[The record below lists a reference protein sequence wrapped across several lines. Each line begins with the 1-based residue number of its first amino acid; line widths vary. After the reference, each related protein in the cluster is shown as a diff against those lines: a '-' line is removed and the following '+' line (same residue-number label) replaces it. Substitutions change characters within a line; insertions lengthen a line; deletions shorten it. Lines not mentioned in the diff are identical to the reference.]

1 MNASGGTMMAEA
13 SPDPVMELRV
23 DDLDVRVYADRAAL
37 GTAAAADVAAAMRE
51 ALAVRGRIRMAF
63 AAAPSQEEFLA
74 ALAETPGLDWSRVT
88 AFQLD
93 EYVGLPN
100 KAPQRF
106 GQFLRSRLFD
116 RVRPGEAHLIGAV
129 EGTDQAVAECRRYA
143 ALVDAAPLDVVCLG
157 IGENGHLAFN
167 DPPVADFHDPESVKP
182 VELDAACRRQ
192 QVNDGCFPTIDQ
204 VPTHA
209 ITLTIP
215 TLLAGHRLVC
225 VVPGPTKRDAV
236 RRTLSE
242 PVSTACPASILRT
255 HPACTLYLDV
265 ESYGE

>member
-1 MNASGGTMMAEA
+1 MMAEA
-13 SPDPVMELRV
+13 SPGPVRAMRV
-23 DDLDVRVYADRAAL
+23 DDLDVRVYADRTAL
-37 GTAAAADVAAAMRE
+37 GMAAAADVASAVRE
-51 ALAVRGRIRMAF
+51 ALAVRGRVRIAF

-74 ALAETPGLDWSRVT
+74 ALAETPGLDWSRLT

-93 EYVGLPN
+93 EYVGLPEE
-100 KAPQRF
+100 APQRF

-116 RVRPGEAHLIGAV
+116 RVRPGEVHLIGAT
-129 EGTDQAVAECRRYA
+129 ESADQAAAECRRYA
-143 ALVDAAPLDVVCLG
+143 ALVDAAPLDIVCLG

-167 DPPVADFHDPESVKP
+167 DPPVADFRDPERVKL

-192 QVNDGCFPTIDQ
+192 QVNDGCFPSLDQ

-215 TLLAGHRLVC
+215 TLLGGNRLVC
-225 VVPGPTKRDAV
+225 VVPGPTKKEAV

-255 HPACTLYLDV
+255 HPACTLYLDP
-265 ESYGE
+265 ESFGE